1 MDGQSIAHP
10 LALAGCLVG
19 GMGGTVTET
28 DRDLLARAFHDYE
41 AAVKAA
47 RKLWPNGQEATIRE
61 AAADF
66 LVHVRELRR
75 NGNSSTPPTAPVE
88 PSPPCPVCQGPMKD
102 QRAGKRGN
110 QPDFKCHNRDCD
122 GAVWLDR
129 KRPSSPTT
137 TR

>member
-1 MDGQSIAHP
+1 MS
-10 LALAGCLVG
+10 
-19 GMGGTVTET
+19 ES
-28 DRDLLARAFHDYE
+28 DRELLGRAFHDYE

-47 RKLWPNGQEATIRE
+47 RKLWPNGHEATIRE

-75 NGNSSTPPTAPVE
+75 NGNGSVSPIAPPAE
-88 PSPPCPVCQGPMKD
+88 PPPACPVCQGPMKD

-110 QPDFKCHNRDCD
+110 QPDYKCRNRDCD

-129 KRPSSPTT
+129 KRPRSPTS
-137 TR
+137 